1 MEIEASRVMARESS
15 LTIQKFQHTHTLTL
29 TQIQLFILN
38 LQQYP
43 TK

>member
-15 LTIQKFQHTHTLTL
+15 LTIQKFQHTLTL